1 MKKTYLIISIVLVQL
16 LLISSAQARCNLELF
31 RFGSSVEEV
40 EKELGVDERQNILNI
55 LMPSFD
61 NESERIIFGR
71 GEEVCKGEKYFEGAS
86 VSFIFLYDKLV
97 QMEVTAHSIKP
108 RLINWA
114 ESIYGEK
121 EDKPKGFQKFN
132 AQWTWQNFNSAISY
146 LIQPDEGNIVE
157 LVIIQSRRHRLVFE
171 KFYKEQEGGEQ

>member
-1 MKKTYLIISIVLVQL
+1 MMKKINLMILVLLVQL
-16 LLISSAQARCNLELF
+16 VFAGSVQARCNLELF

-40 EKELGVDERQNILNI
+40 EKELGVNERQNIL
-55 LMPSFD
+55 MPSLD
-61 NESERIIFGR
+61 IGSERIIFVR
-71 GEEVCKGEKYFEGAS
+71 GEEACKGEKHFEGAS
-86 VSFIFLYDKLV
+86 VGFRFLYDKLV